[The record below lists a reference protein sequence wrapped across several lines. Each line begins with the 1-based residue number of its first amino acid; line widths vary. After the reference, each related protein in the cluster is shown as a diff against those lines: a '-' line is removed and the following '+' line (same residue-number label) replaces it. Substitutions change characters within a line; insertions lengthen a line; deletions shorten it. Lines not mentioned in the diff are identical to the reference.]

1 VTAGQ
6 TASTSSPIASVQPYA
21 DKCHEYDFLAG
32 FLDRN
37 IYNDGTPFLLTETER
52 CVLYIALTAI
62 GRGKSMVIHD
72 PFPSSSIPLALCGT
86 HTYSQRPSLRPT
98 GDTTRPMLAFPSS
111 GYTTNFWK
119 FHWRRCLNPPT
130 QKTDNLYPVETVNA
144 LSEMNDEWG
153 LSYVPTT
160 LGGNNPNTPEFN
172 FDFDAEYPAPSAVF
186 VDLQRPEWAE
196 RRFGFI
202 EELREEHPGVP
213 FVFYTGEMDTAA
225 QRITRKLGVT
235 PLRVTN
241 GLLATATPSETVQE
255 GESELAIQE
264 RIIRTGTNFDIRA
277 VHDDRLSSRLG
288 DIYEMKDMLRDRRC
302 AYPLVSAAYNSLTKF
317 PVQPSY
323 WTRTVATNPLPTFSS
338 TPDII
343 EKLRQSATDRSTADG
358 DLLRQYAD
366 AINDVQGLLNERHP
380 LQTAVLGRI
389 HDVARGG
396 ENTRFVVSNTP
407 QKKALQLALDE
418 EGYAGGA
425 DDDALIIEKSAVR
438 RSVETRYVYLYPPYR
453 TDTIFEFPP
462 STNVEFITF
471 SVWKNVLADSIAG
484 ATRDIS
490 ARTTTT
496 NQNGDDGEDDF
507 VLDLDAL
514 DDDISEYLDKNG
526 LSERRAGGDTTTS
539 SSASGDGERIQLTL
553 AESGETVEYA
563 PSTYVPLYDPKTT
576 TVVRKRAESV
586 SKGESILLI
595 PSVSDDLYEALID
608 DAHERESVR
617 QSEERVE
624 DWRAMLVEGMD
635 KEGLSYEATQKL
647 FAKKG
652 SGIESDQT
660 IKFWASGHTIGPQ
673 DPYDVRRA
681 IELFRPG
688 LTPEFVERRW
698 NTVWSSIKHIRF
710 THHEMGRNVKRY
722 IEAEMSD
729 ASDVSLKGVEDEEML
744 RTITRDVDID
754 TIAEINRTN

>member
-1 VTAGQ
+1 
-6 TASTSSPIASVQPYA
+6 
-21 DKCHEYDFLAG
+21 
-32 FLDRN
+32 
-37 IYNDGTPFLLTETER
+37 
-52 CVLYIALTAI
+52 
-62 GRGKSMVIHD
+62 
-72 PFPSSSIPLALCGT
+72 
-86 HTYSQRPSLRPT
+86 
-98 GDTTRPMLAFPSS
+98 
-111 GYTTNFWK
+111 
-119 FHWRRCLNPPT
+119 
-130 QKTDNLYPVETVNA
+130 
-144 LSEMNDEWG
+144 
-153 LSYVPTT
+153 
-160 LGGNNPNTPEFN
+160 
-172 FDFDAEYPAPSAVF
+172 
-186 VDLQRPEWAE
+186 
-196 RRFGFI
+196 
-202 EELREEHPGVP
+202 
-213 FVFYTGEMDTAA
+213 
-225 QRITRKLGVT
+225 
-235 PLRVTN
+235 
-241 GLLATATPSETVQE
+241 
-255 GESELAIQE
+255 
-264 RIIRTGTNFDIRA
+264 
-277 VHDDRLSSRLG
+277 
-288 DIYEMKDMLRDRRC
+288 
-302 AYPLVSAAYNSLTKF
+302 
-317 PVQPSY
+317 
-323 WTRTVATNPLPTFSS
+323 
-338 TPDII
+338 
-343 EKLRQSATDRSTADG
+343 
-358 DLLRQYAD
+358 
-366 AINDVQGLLNERHP
+366 
-380 LQTAVLGRI
+380 
-389 HDVARGG
+389 
-396 ENTRFVVSNTP
+396 
-407 QKKALQLALDE
+407 
-418 EGYAGGA
+418 
-425 DDDALIIEKSAVR
+425 
-438 RSVETRYVYLYPPYR
+438 
-453 TDTIFEFPP
+453 
-462 STNVEFITF
+462 VEFITF